1 MKVMDR
7 NNISIKQTIDSAS
20 FSSSQAGQAT
30 IDKRMPGS
38 QSITSPI
45 SNPLRSTHA
54 LKNKAVSSNQGSSTL
69 DHNTGH
75 AVTKVSS
82 HPQA

>member
-30 IDKRMPGS
+30 MDKRMPVS
-38 QSITSPI
+38 QSTTFPI
-45 SNPLRSTHA
+45 SNPSRSSNP
-54 LKNKAVSSNQGSSTL
+54 LKNKAVSSDLGSATL

-82 HPQA
+82 HHQA